1 MYVCMYV
8 SPMTGGLGQISPD
21 IKYHVMGLAEGI

>member
-8 SPMTGGLGQISPD
+8 SPGDFEMMHGLLV
-21 IKYHVMGLAEGI
+21 YLVLTLVYYT